1 MDPTKIGVIST
12 AHIHSHGFLKQL
24 ARDETAAIAAIWDD
38 QPERGQAF
46 ASEFAAPFVVDLDSL
61 LGDASVDGWMICAE
75 NTRHLTLLEKVLPLG
90 KPVFCEKP
98 LVTKV
103 ADLLKVRAMLDE
115 HGTKLSCGYF
125 QPFVAPMQGVR
136 KVIADGRLGTI
147 TRVRFR
153 MAHHAAYGGWFDKP
167 ALRWFTDPEL
177 AGGGAFMDLGSHAM
191 HLMRTIFGKVKEVFA
206 VIENLSGLYAG
217 VDDYGTCQLRFE
229 SGLLGNVEAA
239 WMQTGGE
246 CTGLEV
252 VGSEGTLYHADTGY
266 VVSSAQHKGSEP
278 CVVESGDEVPNRVAR
293 LLKIVRGEM
302 PEALWKEDLQ
312 AMFDTVSMMEAAYAS
327 AHAGEW
333 RKVES
338 VSP

>member
-1 MDPTKIGVIST
+1 MDPTKIGVVST

-24 ARDETAAIAAIWDD
+24 ARDESAAIAGIWDD
-38 QPERGQAF
+38 QTERGQTF
-46 ASEFAAPFVVDLDSL
+46 ASEFEAPFEAGLDTL
-61 LGDASVDGWMICAE
+61 LGNPDVDAWMICAE
-75 NTRHLTLLEKVLPLG
+75 NTRHLTLLEKLLPLG

-103 ADLLKVRAMLDE
+103 EDLAKVRSMLQE
-115 HGTKLSCGYF
+115 YGTKLSCGYF

-167 ALRWFTDPEL
+167 ALRWFTDPQL
-177 AGGGAFMDLGSHAM
+177 AGGGAFMDLGSHAL
-191 HLMRTIFGKVKEVFA
+191 HLMRTMFGPVKDVFA
-206 VIENLSGLYAG
+206 VIQNLSGLYAG

-252 VGSEGTLYHADTGY
+252 VGSEGTLYHSDTGY
-266 VVSSAQHKGSEP
+266 VVSSSQHQGSEP
-278 CVVESGDEVPNRVAR
+278 CVVESGEEIPNRVAR
-293 LLKIVRGEM
+293 LLAMVRGEM
-302 PEALWKEDLQ
+302 PEDLLKEDLQ
-312 AMFDTVSMMEAAYAS
+312 VMFDTVSMMEAAYAS
-327 AHAGEW
+327 SHAGEW
-333 RKVES
+333 RPVEC
-338 VSP
+338 VSL